1 MDNLQVDLFDKS
13 FDMVDRVLIDAT
25 NNWSTVRWRGHLM
38 WQNLLDL
45 NVISEHIFATHP
57 EVIVE
62 TGTWYGGSALF
73 FADMMQLAGREP
85 SVISID
91 IAPRATPP
99 CEGVT
104 YLSGQSSV
112 DPLVAAEVAV
122 RVAGRRTFVI
132 LDSDHQAEHVHRELE
147 TYSRFIAAGDYLLV
161 EDGNMYGTV
170 AMPLH
175 ETPIG
180 GIAQFLKD
188 CDDFEVDAHKSHFQ
202 TTSHRCGWLRRRK

>member
-1 MDNLQVDLFDKS
+1 VVDLFDKTL
-13 FDMVDRVLIDAT
+13 DMVDRVLIDAT
-25 NNWSTVRWRGHLM
+25 QNWSTVRWRGHLM

-73 FADMMQLAGREP
+73 FADVMQLTGQEP
-85 SVISID
+85 CVISID
-91 IAPRATPP
+91 IAPQAMPP
-99 CEGVT
+99 CDGVT
-104 YLSGQSSV
+104 YLSGRSSV
-112 DPLVAAEVAV
+112 DPAVAAEVV
-122 RVAGRRTFVI
+122 RRVAGKRAFVI
-132 LDSDHQAEHVHRELE
+132 LDSDHQAEHVHRELI
-147 TYSRFIAAGDYLLV
+147 TYSRLIRPGDYLLV
-161 EDGNMYGTV
+161 EDGNMFGTV

-180 GIAQFLKD
+180 GISQFLKE